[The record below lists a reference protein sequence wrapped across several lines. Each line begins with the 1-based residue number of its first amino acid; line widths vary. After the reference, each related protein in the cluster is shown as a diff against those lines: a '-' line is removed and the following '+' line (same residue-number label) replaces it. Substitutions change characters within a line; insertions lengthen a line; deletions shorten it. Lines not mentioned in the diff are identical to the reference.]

1 MYKPT
6 NSVLVIEDNPQN
18 MMFMRDL
25 LEASGY
31 NVLQAKDG
39 MQGWDLAREHRPDL
53 IVMDIQLPDVSGL
66 EITRWL
72 KDDAHLKSI
81 PIIAVTAFAM
91 DGDEERIMEGG
102 CDAYISKPISIP
114 NFLQTLKRYV
124 GCNVQ
129 DSEKERRRC
138 ASISPSS

>member
-6 NSVLVIEDNPQN
+6 NSVLVIEDNPQS

-66 EITRWL
+66 EITRW
-72 KDDAHLKSI
+72 
-81 PIIAVTAFAM
+81 
-91 DGDEERIMEGG
+91 
-102 CDAYISKPISIP
+102 
-114 NFLQTLKRYV
+114 
-124 GCNVQ
+124 
-129 DSEKERRRC
+129 
-138 ASISPSS
+138 